1 MFIAPAYAAGPGP
14 DSFLLQ
20 LAPMLVIGVLFWFL
34 LIRPQQKR
42 AKEHAALLGSLKKG
56 DEVSTASGVVG
67 RVVKVDELYFV
78 LEISEGVNI
87 TVQRAAVTGKLEDGT
102 LKKISR

>member
-1 MFIAPAYAAGPGP
+1 MFIAPAYAATAG
-14 DSFLLQ
+14 SENFLLQ

-42 AKEHAALLGSLKKG
+42 AKEHAALLSALTKG
-56 DEVSTASGVVG
+56 DEVVTTSGILG
-67 RVVKVDELYFV
+67 RVVKVDETYFV
-78 LEISEGVNI
+78 LEIAEGVEVV
-87 TVQRAAVTGKLEDGT
+87 VQRAAVAGKLENGT

>member
-1 MFIAPAYAAGPGP
+1 MFIAPAYAATAGSE
-14 DSFLLQ
+14 SFLLQ

-42 AKEHAALLGSLKKG
+42 AKEHAAMLSALAKG
-56 DEVSTASGVVG
+56 DEVSTASGILG
-67 RVVKVDELYFV
+67 RVIKVDETYFV
-78 LEISEGVNI
+78 LEIADGVQI
-87 TVQRAAVTGKLEDGT
+87 VVQRAAVAAKLEEGT